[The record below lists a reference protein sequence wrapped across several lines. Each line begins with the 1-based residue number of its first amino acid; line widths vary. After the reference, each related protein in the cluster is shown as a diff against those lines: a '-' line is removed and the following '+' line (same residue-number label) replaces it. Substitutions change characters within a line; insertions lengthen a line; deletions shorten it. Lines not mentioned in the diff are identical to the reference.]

1 MFVLFFSFFIL
12 RISSFLL
19 FQTVLGSALFPASF
33 IVCLFVR
40 AKHLHVT
47 RGKRGDLIRLL
58 VNRLRRWS
66 WRPHRAHYSGT
77 RWLHRCIISGM
88 SSTADGVMGA
98 RPGAWNY
105 LRAPNLITIWKCR
118 FMDCLHPKG
127 CDGTSWML
135 MRIALLGTLNFE
147 SQIFYQFLS
156 YLPTGSTQY
165 NNFVAPFDSSSN

>member
-1 MFVLFFSFFIL
+1 MSGSFSDWCPSLNWCCGVVFVLFFSFFIL

-77 RWLHRCIISGM
+77 RWLHRCIISGI
-88 SSTADGVMGA
+88 STTADGVMG
-98 RPGAWNY
+98 PGCMEL

-118 FMDCLHPKG
+118 FIG
-127 CDGTSWML
+127 
-135 MRIALLGTLNFE
+135 
-147 SQIFYQFLS
+147 
-156 YLPTGSTQY
+156 
-165 NNFVAPFDSSSN
+165 FVWIQVLIGEKC

>member
-1 MFVLFFSFFIL
+1 MSGSFSDWCPSLNWCCGVVFVLFFSFSIL

-88 SSTADGVMGA
+88 STTADGVMGPA
-98 RPGAWNY
+98 RVHG
-105 LRAPNLITIWKCR
+105 TIWEHPTWLQSGNADSWIVCTQKAV
-118 FMDCLHPKG
+118 MGQVGCL
-127 CDGTSWML
+127 CE
-135 MRIALLGTLNFE
+135 LLCL
-147 SQIFYQFLS
+147 
-156 YLPTGSTQY
+156 
-165 NNFVAPFDSSSN
+165 AH